1 VKQLQALLYKEWRDQ
16 RVLLIGGLAACL
28 LMVVLAELLGGR
40 NVGPLVRVRFV
51 LPGLL
56 TAFTLVLATE
66 SIVRDVQSGVEGT
79 LLRLPVPRGRAWSAK
94 FLSVALASVAFFV
107 LLTLLEMLLRLS
119 EHHSAID
126 GLFAMLE
133 PTWWWL
139 NAAVA
144 AACGASACVVRR
156 SLPAAFLG
164 LALVSGIPLIA
175 MALPDGHAREWLD
188 VLLNSWTPAALSA
201 LACGAFLL
209 GSFLAYRV
217 RRFDALGI
225 RRAASVAMG
234 AGLILVPILAGT
246 AHAQSWAFDI
256 LPFSKTAE
264 IQWIS
269 PSPDGRFL
277 AVQAR
282 QHWYARD
289 NWIQLSERETGSRQR
304 SRYEVWILDLT
315 TGDWKEID
323 DRYREIS
330 GVDDWS
336 ASGTLLTASTNGQF
350 GDGEVLVE
358 RVDPRTGRI
367 VSSHPN
373 SVPEDLGQWYAM
385 RSLGSDTVL
394 RWKANGRELRLP
406 NRGLMRPSTQPG
418 VVFHES
424 DGFLVRHELAP
435 DTTTRLI
442 ELGTDRV
449 SLVRVSPDGRFLY
462 LVNANTSR
470 ILDASTGVVVH
481 DFGQGPP
488 FADWPRV
495 PRSTALLG
503 VVVHALE
510 HGPGF
515 ADWSRVPGRI
525 ALLCAGRMV
534 WTALLE
540 DGSLVQL
547 PVQALRCLE
556 LGPDRLLA
564 FDERHIERMRLDGS
578 ERVTLYEAKP

>member
-1 VKQLQALLYKEWRDQ
+1 
-16 RVLLIGGLAACL
+16 
-28 LMVVLAELLGGR
+28 
-40 NVGPLVRVRFV
+40 
-51 LPGLL
+51 L

-94 FLSVALASVAFFV
+94 FLSVALASLAFSA
-107 LLTLLEMLLRLS
+107 LLTLIEMLLRVS

-139 NAAVA
+139 NAAVG
-144 AACGASACVVRR
+144 AACAASACVVRR

-164 LALVSGIPLIA
+164 LVLVAGIPLIA

-201 LACGAFLL
+201 VACGAFLL

-217 RRFDALGI
+217 RRSDALGL
-225 RRAASVAMG
+225 RRAIGVATG
-234 AGLILVPILAGT
+234 AGIVLLPTLAGT

-256 LPFSKTAE
+256 VPFSKTAE

-277 AVQAR
+277 AVQAV

-315 TGDWKEID
+315 TRDWKEID
-323 DRYREIS
+323 DRYRDI
-330 GVDDWS
+330 GGIDDWS
-336 ASGTLLTASTNGQF
+336 AAGTLLTGSTECHF
-350 GDGEVLVE
+350 GDGEVIVE
-358 RVDPRTGRI
+358 RVDPSTGRI
-367 VSSHPN
+367 VSSHSN
-373 SVPEDLGQWYAM
+373 SVPEDLGQWHAE
-385 RSLGSDTVL
+385 RSLGSDTIL

-424 DGFLVRHELAP
+424 DGFLVRHELAH

-449 SLVRVSPDGRFLY
+449 SLVRVSPDGRFLH

-481 DFGQGPP
+481 D
-488 FADWPRV
+488 
-495 PRSTALLG
+495 
-503 VVVHALE
+503 LE

-515 ADWSRVPGRI
+515 ADWSRVPGRV

-556 LGPDRLLA
+556 LGSDRLLA
-564 FDERHIERMRLDGS
+564 FDEHHIECMNLDGS
-578 ERVTLYEAKP
+578 ERKTLYEAKR